1 MNGTST
7 TVPCRLWP
15 RGSSRKKPYRP
26 LSLSHPALSYVLL
39 FFSKSNAMKQTMH
52 FLTLLHDNRKSMT
65 CVNAVI
71 ISGGCESG
79 RRSVADMLKT
89 SSGGG

>member
-1 MNGTST
+1 MA
-7 TVPCRLWP
+7 L
-15 RGSSRKKPYRP
+15 RP
-26 LSLSHPALSYVLL
+26 LSLAASGREGQAGKNPIGLSLSHPALSYVLL

-79 RRSVADMLKT
+79 RRSVADMLTT
-89 SSGGG
+89 SSGCG